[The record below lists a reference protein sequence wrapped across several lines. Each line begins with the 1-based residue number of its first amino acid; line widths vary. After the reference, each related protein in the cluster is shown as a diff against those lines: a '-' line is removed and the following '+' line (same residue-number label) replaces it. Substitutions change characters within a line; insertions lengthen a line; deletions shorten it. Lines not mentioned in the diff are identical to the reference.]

1 MIIREIEEK
10 DIEAVS
16 AVCLASFLKSV
27 AGTLSEEGILTFS
40 KIAASPAFIE
50 RMKEDNLMLVAE
62 CGGEIEGVIELKEG
76 RHVAMLFVK
85 PEKQM
90 KGIGRKLLSSA
101 LSHARFCNV
110 TVNASLSSVPA
121 YKKYGFELKGNIAE
135 SAGLVYQPM
144 EIEFNNSMQP
154 TATASADHSPVNS
167 PL

>member
-1 MIIREIEEK
+1 MNIREVAET

-16 AVCLASFLKSV
+16 AFCISSFSKSV
-27 AGTLSEEGILTFS
+27 AGTLSEEGVSTFS
-40 KIAASPAFIE
+40 KIAARDAFLK
-50 RMKEDNLMLVAE
+50 RMKEDNLILVIE
-62 CGGEIEGVIELKEG
+62 CNGEIDGVIELKES

-101 LSHARFCNV
+101 LKCAKSSTV

-121 YKKYGFELKGNIAE
+121 YKKYGFELKGDIAE

-144 EIEFNNSMQP
+144 EIKLNKSIQP
-154 TATASADHSPVNS
+154 TANAAAD
-167 PL
+167 

>member
-1 MIIREIEEK
+1 MNIREITEK

-16 AVCLASFLKSV
+16 AVCIAAFSKSV
-27 AGTLSEEGILTFS
+27 AGTLSEEGISTFS
-40 KIAASPAFIE
+40 KIAASDAFLR

-62 CGGEIEGVIELKEG
+62 CDGEIDGVIELKEG

-90 KGIGRKLLSSA
+90 RCIGRKLLLSA
-101 LSHARFCNV
+101 LTYARFGSV

-121 YKKYGFELKGNIAE
+121 YKKYGFELKGDIAE

-144 EIEFNNSMQP
+144 EIELNK
-154 TATASADHSPVNS
+154 
-167 PL
+167 